1 MFFGCNHDYD
11 DVTDMCHGQNVL
23 QYIGGVRG
31 TTGVCSMST
40 SSKILFILHIE
51 EKHIYLHFNLYSSLH
66 LFTFLFTCI
75 YIHLLSRMH
84 LNRFP
89 LRHKR
94 TIKAQTSRYNVSGC
108 CSRSLTRR
116 RWAPARWNDKSMKD
130 IYGISLGIEWEILG
144 NSMYIIIYIYI
155 LWYYI

>member
-1 MFFGCNHDYD
+1 MVKRATVHRGCSRD
-11 DVTDMCHGQNVL
+11 DW
-23 QYIGGVRG
+23 
-31 TTGVCSMST
+31 SMLHVNIF
-40 SSKILFILHIE
+40 KDFFILHIE

-66 LFTFLFTCI
+66 LFTFLFTSI

-116 RWAPARWNDKSMKD
+116 RWAPARWNDISMKD

-144 NSMYIIIYIYI
+144 IVMYIMIYIYI
-155 LWYYI
+155 LYIYYIIYNIYNIIYIHIII